1 MTADEQRRGAKEF
14 AEKWKD
20 KGDEKQDTQ
29 TFWLELLQKVLG
41 VADPYSFIDFEN
53 RVKIGKTTYIDA
65 VIPSTEVIIEQKSL
79 KHGLD
84 GKTEHSGLMLT
95 PYEQAKRYADN
106 RPYNRRTRWIVTCD
120 FATFRV
126 YDMDKEEPE
135 KCFETIYLKDLE
147 KEFYRLNF
155 LTDSFARNVKKE
167 EEISVDAGK
176 IVRKLYDMLLKQY
189 SGDDEEN
196 KKSLNKLC
204 VRLVFCLYAEDAG
217 IFGER
222 NMFYNYMALH
232 KSTLTEARNALI
244 NLFETLGTK
253 EEDRDQ
259 YMEPKLAEFD
269 YVNGGLFSDSRE
281 ELQKQIP
288 FLTEE
293 IIEELLENASAG
305 FDWSGI
311 SPTIFGA
318 VFESTLNPE
327 TRRAGGMHYTSVK
340 NIHKVIDPLFMD
352 DFRREFEELKA
363 KRPKKKNDL
372 KLWRKSLYKFQE
384 KLAAPVFLDPAAG
397 SGNFLTESYISL
409 RTLEN
414 EVIQELQQN
423 GEITLD
429 MGIIKVQISQFCGI
443 EINDFAVTVAK
454 TALWIAEAQMK
465 QKTEDLVHFEF
476 DYFPLKTAAN
486 IVEGNA
492 LRLDWGEVAPKDKLC
507 FIMGN
512 PPFVGYSYQNKT
524 QKEDIKNI
532 WQDENEKI
540 YKEAGKVD
548 YVACWYFLAAKF
560 IQNTNIKAAFVSTN
574 SITQGEQVTAVWKP
588 IFERFHIKFN
598 YAWTTFKWDSES
610 SDKAQVHCVIIGFSH
625 IDSADKFLFNESKKI
640 PAKNINAYL
649 LDAPNIF
656 IESRS
661 KPICEVPQIVK
672 GSQPTDDGNFFLNG
686 DEYKEVVA
694 KEPNLEKYIHRMY
707 GAKEY
712 INNIMRYCFW
722 LLDANPAD
730 IRKSPILKERVE
742 NIRQFRLK
750 SPKASTRKS
759 ADTPTLFQEIRQ
771 PDTNYILIPSVSS
784 ENRKYI
790 PIGFVDK
797 NIIST
802 NLNLIIPNATLY
814 HFGVLT
820 SNVHMAW
827 MRAVCGRLEMRY
839 RYSNK
844 IVYNNFPWCEATDK
858 QKAAIEKAAQAIL
871 DARKLYLNSSLA
883 DLYDKS
889 LMPTELQDAH
899 KANDRTVMAAYG
911 FKPNMTEEEIVAELF
926 KMYREMTEK

>member
-14 AEKWKD
+14 AERWKD

-41 VADPYSFIDFEN
+41 VVDPYSFIDFEN

-65 VIPSTEVIIEQKSL
+65 VISSTEVIIEQKSL

-84 GKTEHSGLMLT
+84 NKTEHSGLMLT

-126 YDMDKEEPE
+126 YDMDAEEPE

-147 KEFYRLNF
+147 NEFYRLEF
-155 LTDSFARNVKKE
+155 LTDSSNRNVKKE
-167 EEISVDAGK
+167 EEISVNAGK

-189 SGDDEEN
+189 EGDDEEN

-222 NMFYNYMALH
+222 NKFYNYMSLH
-232 KSTLTEARNALI
+232 KSSPADARNALI
-244 NLFETLGTK
+244 NLFEVLGTK
-253 EEDRDQ
+253 EEERDR
-259 YMEPKLAEFD
+259 YLEPKLSEFD
-269 YVNGGLFSDSRE
+269 YVNGGLFADSRE

-293 IIEELLENASAG
+293 ILYELLENISAG
-305 FDWSGI
+305 FDWSRI

-327 TRRAGGMHYTSVK
+327 TRRAGGMHYTSIE
-340 NIHKVIDPLFMD
+340 NIHKVIDPLFLD
-352 DFRREFEELKA
+352 DFRREFEEIKNTKQSQV
-363 KRPKKKNDL
+363 KRK
-372 KLWRKSLYKFQE
+372 KSLIEFQE
-384 KLAAPVFLDPAAG
+384 KLAAPLFLDPAAG

-423 GEITLD
+423 GETFLD

-465 QKTEDLVHFEF
+465 QKTEDLAHFEF

-492 LRLDWGEVAPKDKLC
+492 LKIDWEEVAPKDKLK

-512 PPFVGYSYQNKT
+512 PPFVGNALLSDE
-524 QKEDIKNI
+524 QK
-532 WQDENEKI
+532 QDRERLFSVR
-540 YKEAGKVD
+540 GGDLD
-548 YVACWYFLAAKF
+548 YVACWYKKAAEFIKDTF
-560 IQNTNIKAAFVSTN
+560 IQCAFVSTN
-574 SITQGEQVTAVWKP
+574 SICQGQQVFPLWKDIMESGVVINFAYRP
-588 IFERFHIKFN
+588 
-598 YAWTTFKWDSES
+598 FKWHSEATLM
-610 SDKAQVHCVIIGFSH
+610 AQVYCVIIGFSRYRKSEPR
-625 IDSADKFLFNESKKI
+625 IFKGEETIFAQ
-640 PAKNINAYL
+640 NINGYL
-649 LDAPNIF
+649 LNAPNVF
-656 IESRS
+656 IEKRRQ
-661 KPICEVPQIVK
+661 PLFQVPVVIK
-672 GSQPTDDGNFFLNG
+672 GFQPTDNGYLLLNDEEKAEILKKEPKAEKWIRPFITAKEFINGKNRWCLWLADISPKELNALPLIKQRVIACREWREQQKKTGDAYKLRDTPSLMRPNSNF
-686 DEYKEVVA
+686 KEV
-694 KEPNLEKYIHRMY
+694 PFI
-707 GAKEY
+707 
-712 INNIMRYCFW
+712 II
-722 LLDANPAD
+722 PAH
-730 IRKSPILKERVE
+730 SG
-742 NIRQFRLK
+742 
-750 SPKASTRKS
+750 
-759 ADTPTLFQEIRQ
+759 
-771 PDTNYILIPSVSS
+771 

-790 PIGFVDK
+790 PFGFASKGDIPGNSLLLAIDA
-797 NIIST
+797 NI
-802 NLNLIIPNATLY
+802 Y
-814 HFGVLT
+814 HFGILC
-820 SNVHMAW
+820 SSVHMAW
-827 MRAVCGRLEMRY
+827 VKAVCGRLEMRY
-839 RYSNK
+839 RYTSD
-844 IVYNNFPWCEATDK
+844 IVYNNFPWCTPTDK

-871 DARKLYLNSSLA
+871 DARKLYPNSSLA
-883 DLYDKS
+883 DLYNKS

-899 KANDRTVMAAYG
+899 KANDRAVMAAYG
-911 FKPNMTEEEIVAELF
+911 FSPKMTEEEIVAELF
-926 KMYREMTEK
+926 KMYGEMTEK